1 MKKTLIEEISR
12 VQTLLYG
19 KAILSEDFLSDANKQ
34 NDQNQQKVDVDKTAD
49 FVSNNVEDFFNTL
62 SDIDYPI
69 FQQQYGNMQYQKN
82 VESVQMGLLLLGYQ
96 LPNHGVDGLFG
107 PETARAVNK
116 FKGDNRL
123 QDNQTINEESLVE
136 PIPITKVTSPFGTK
150 RSYETHPGVDLK
162 ASSGTPVKSP
172 AEGIVVKAG
181 QTSGSCGGS
190 VTIKHGDHFQSRY
203 CHLKDIN
210 VSAGQQLKQGE
221 LIGLSGGGKG
231 DSGRGN
237 SRGAHLHFELKK
249 DGVLVNPMNFL
260 GKGGYDFTNTSTS
273 QQGSGTNQMKQEAI
287 ITPQMVDLMIS
298 KLKQKNLQPSDL
310 EPFVDKAVKSGGGDL
325 FTDLDLSGYDGLK
338 KYAYICQQ
346 FIERRQSNPLG
357 ITGDMMAR
365 GAQSV
370 YVNTPNKYVPPELA
384 LAQLALEGGVG
395 AKPSARPVKTKN
407 PFNVG
412 NTVKSSKTY
421 PTVQDG
427 INAYYRLI
435 ATNYL
440 SKGKTA
446 TDLIKNF
453 VNKNNQSYV
462 GSSDGNY
469 ERQLVAIAKQ
479 ANKIGQ
485 SVA

>member
-19 KAILSEDFLSDANKQ
+19 KSVLSEDFLSDLNKGK
-34 NDQNQQKVDVDKTAD
+34 DQEGQKVDDVKTAD
-49 FVSNNVEDFFNTL
+49 FVSNNVQDFYETL

-96 LPNHGVDGLFG
+96 LPKHGVDGLFG
-107 PETARAVNK
+107 PETAIAVNK
-116 FKGDNRL
+116 FK
-123 QDNQTINEESLVE
+123 QDNNIKDNQEINEAALIE
-136 PIPITKVTSPFGTK
+136 PVPITKVTSPFGTQ
-150 RSYETHPGVDLK
+150 RSYETHPGVDLR
-162 ASSGTPVKSP
+162 ASSGTQVKSP
-172 AEGIVVKAG
+172 GDGIVLKAG
-181 QTSGSCGGS
+181 QTNGSCGGS
-190 VTIKHGDHFQSRY
+190 VTIKHGEHFQSRY
-203 CHLKDIN
+203 CHLKQIN
-210 VSAGQQLKQGE
+210 VTAGQQLKQGDP
-221 LIGLSGGGKG
+221 IGLSGGAQN

-237 SRGAHLHFELKK
+237 SHAAHLHFELKK
-249 DGVLVNPMNFL
+249 DGVLVNPMNFI
-260 GKGGYDFTNTSTS
+260 GKGGYDFTTTSTD
-273 QQGSGTNQMKQEAI
+273 QQTGTAQQTQEAI
-287 ITPQMVDLMIS
+287 ITPQMVDIMLS
-298 KLKQKNLQPSDL
+298 KLKQKNLQPKDL
-310 EPFVDKAVKSGGGDL
+310 DPFVDKAVKSGGGNL
-325 FTDLDLSGYDGLK
+325 FTDLDLSDYDGLK

-357 ITGDMMAR
+357 ITGDMMAKA
-365 GAQSV
+365 AQSV

-395 AKPSARPVKTKN
+395 AQPNARPVKTKN

-412 NTVKSSKTY
+412 NTSKSSKTFT
-421 PTVQDG
+421 TVQDG

-440 SKGKTA
+440 SRGKTA
-446 TDLIKNF
+446 TDLIQNF

-462 GSSDGNY
+462 GSNDGNY

-485 SVA
+485 SIA